1 MQKMYHIGKT
11 YSSSIFSKVA
21 VERLKIAPK
30 SENHACF
37 ALTSPC
43 NKPRSEIQ
51 TLSQMSDEELMLE
64 VEMLRVCDAAFKN
77 SKLAQRYE
85 LKVSSSELLD
95 AIFEECNVELAD
107 RIPLL

>member
-1 MQKMYHIGKT
+1 
-11 YSSSIFSKVA
+11 
-21 VERLKIAPK
+21 
-30 SENHACF
+30 
-37 ALTSPC
+37 
-43 NKPRSEIQ
+43 
-51 TLSQMSDEELMLE
+51 MLE
-64 VEMLRVCDAAFKN
+64 VEMLRVCDTAFKN